1 MVLNYIWIGFFIAA
15 LLVAIIRAT
24 FYFLQNGL
32 DICFWTTFTIAD
44 RDVFPEMVKSTFIS
58 AEASIEISIY
68 LIGIMTLWLGI
79 MRIGEKGGAVNML
92 SWLFAPFFRKIFP
105 EVPDKHPAMGS
116 MMMNFCANML
126 GLDNAATPL
135 GLKAMKDLQE
145 INPKKDTASNAQI
158 MFLVLNTSGL
168 TLIPISILGIRA
180 AADAVN
186 PTEVFLPLLLTTF
199 FSTIAGLLAVSIVQ
213 RINLFNRIVFAYL
226 AGLSLII
233 GGLFAYLSTLSS
245 HQMHI
250 ATSLVG
256 NFILF
261 GFIIFFFSAGIK
273 KKINLYETFL
283 EGAKDGFQVA
293 IKIIPYLV
301 AMLFG
306 IGVFRASGALDLLTD
321 GIGWFFSALGV
332 DTRFVDGLPT
342 AFMKPLSG
350 SGARGMMAEILYN
363 KEQFGPES
371 FAGRLVSILQGST
384 ETTFYTLAVYYGAVG
399 ISRTRYTVTCG
410 LLADFTAI
418 IAAIFLTYFFFG

>member
-15 LLVAIIRAT
+15 LIVAIVRTAL
-24 FYFLQNGL
+24 YFLQQGL
-32 DICFWTTFTIAD
+32 DISLWTTFTVAD
-44 RDVFPEMVKSTFIS
+44 RDVFPEMVKSTFS
-58 AEASIEISIY
+58 TAEFSVEISIY

-135 GLKAMKDLQE
+135 GLKAMEDLQE
-145 INPKKDTASNAQI
+145 INPKKETASNAQI

-168 TLIPISILGIRA
+168 TLIPISILGYRA
-180 AADAVN
+180 AANAQSPV
-186 PTEVFLPLLLTTF
+186 EVFLPLLLTTF
-199 FSTIAGLLAVSIVQ
+199 FSTIAGLIAVSVVQ
-213 RINLFNRIVFAYL
+213 RINLFNRIVLVYL
-226 AGLSLII
+226 AGLSLLI
-233 GGLFAYLSTLSS
+233 GGVFAFLSS
-245 HQMHI
+245 LPQQQMQT
-250 ATSLVG
+250 ATVFAG

-261 GFIIFFFSAGIK
+261 GFIIFFLFAGIR
-273 KKINLYETFL
+273 KKINLYETFI

-306 IGVFRASGALDLLTD
+306 IGIFRASGAMDFMID
-321 GIGWFFSALGV
+321 GIAWFFSWIGV

-342 AFMKPLSG
+342 ALMKPLSG
-350 SGARGMMAEILYN
+350 SGARGMMLDVFN
-363 KEQFGPES
+363 NPNFGPDS
-371 FAGRLVSILQGST
+371 FAGRLVSVLQGST
-384 ETTFYTLAVYYGAVG
+384 ETTFYTIAVYYGAVG

-410 LLADFTAI
+410 LIADLTAI
-418 IAAIFLTYFFFG
+418 VAAILLTYFFFG